1 MQSSKLTTPRD
12 QIAEVSFAFDHDRIV
27 DKEDVLPES
36 EALRG
41 TNREFRFQS
50 KSEREGEISIEKCC

>member
-1 MQSSKLTTPRD
+1 M
-12 QIAEVSFAFDHDRIV
+12 SFAFDHDRIV